1 MEREVTIRYKPKSSH
16 IYSKDSEATTHWQER
31 TQDKDRDQG
40 MKAKPVIGL
49 QYRTE
54 PKSLLPKATYL
65 RLSLLG
71 SSGIMKI
78 RKSRAHIRSIYLRYR
93 SILNFSLL
101 PAPYRSK

>member
-54 PKSLLPKATYL
+54 PKSLLPKATL
-65 RLSLLG
+65 TSTPTGNLEQARLASFRQGSLA
-71 SSGIMKI
+71 I
-78 RKSRAHIRSIYLRYR
+78 
-93 SILNFSLL
+93 SL
-101 PAPYRSK
+101 PVGAESDYNR